1 MADIPPRPHP
11 FASQARLV
19 KGVFSVDAARFMGRR
34 AHGWSVAQRIYVY
47 AVEGDDGR
55 VTIQRLSRNF
65 IPAGPTRIIPRERL
79 LAEYQPEP
87 SIYINKVV
95 PVMHRLEET
104 VALADKHRV
113 RQELF
118 SAEFEYKNV
127 LRLNEDH
134 VRATFGL
141 GLTYLER
148 QERDNADIVF
158 HKLMRIEAAFTA
170 EHKHLFNDFGIQ
182 MRKLGM
188 FDAAMQYYNRAY
200 RLCRTD
206 EHLLYN
212 MARTLYEKGRLAS
225 SRAMLGKA
233 LRLAPDFPEG
243 RAFLAFLEA
252 RLRGDSL
259 PEPALDI
266 PSDPAAPDRDPV

>member
-1 MADIPPRPHP
+1 MPDTPPSSCAAATKP
-11 FASQARLV
+11 V
-19 KGVFSVDAARFMGRR
+19 KGVFSVDAARFLGKR
-34 AHGWSVAQRIYVY
+34 ASGLARSQRIFVY
-47 AVEGDDGR
+47 AEERDPGR

-65 IPAGPTRIIPRERL
+65 IPTGPKRVIDKERL
-79 LAEYQPEP
+79 LSDYLPEP

-95 PVMHRLEET
+95 PVMRHLEDG
-104 VALADKHRV
+104 VAVADKHRM

-118 SAEFEYKNV
+118 TAEFEYQKV

-148 QERDNADIVF
+148 QEKQNADIVF
-158 HKLMRIEAAFTA
+158 QKLMRIEAAFTP

-188 FDAAMQYYNRAY
+188 YAEAMQYYIRAY
-200 RLCRTD
+200 HLCKTD

-212 MARTLYEKGRLAS
+212 MARTLYEKGRTRS
-225 SRAMLGKA
+225 SRAMLDKA
-233 LRLAPDFPEG
+233 LRLNATFPEG
-243 RAFLAFLEA
+243 RAFLAFLDA
-252 RLRGDSL
+252 KARGDAPS
-259 PEPALDI
+259 EPPLA
-266 PSDPAAPDRDPV
+266 